1 MDSKAYD
8 SALNLTPAEHKPF
21 AISTNEK
28 DRKALDD
35 KWAVLNDNLKTKFAD
50 FEEPSV
56 PYRDDALVKDFNEFY
71 AGVYS
76 RVSQK
81 F

>member
-1 MDSKAYD
+1 MDKQAYD

-21 AISTNEK
+21 AITTNEK

-35 KWAVLNDNLKTKFAD
+35 KWAVLNNNLKTKF
-50 FEEPSV
+50 ENYQEPSV
-56 PYRDDALVKDFNEFY
+56 PYRDDKLVKDFNEVY
-71 AGVYS
+71 AGVYN

>member
-1 MDSKAYD
+1 MDPAAYD

-21 AISTNEK
+21 AITTNEK

-35 KWAVLNDNLKTKFAD
+35 KWAVLNDNLKTNISGY
-50 FEEPSV
+50 EEPSV
-56 PYRDDALVKDFNEFY
+56 PYREDALVKDFNEVY
-71 AGVYS
+71 AGVYN